1 MLIIIIIISHLFC
14 SYDNAELKANVLH
27 KNDNKHLG
35 LGGESGCKH
44 LVHRHC
50 KGRVENAR

>member
-35 LGGESGCKH
+35 LE
-44 LVHRHC
+44 
-50 KGRVENAR
+50 ENQDAST